1 MIGWPQSKAAI
12 RRMAVNVSRHEVTS
26 ASLTDS
32 SDVSRLGWALLITVP
47 MATWITFSSVHR
59 YHTADTLLPVLVSVL
74 KWTPF
79 YWGQDRFGMLIP
91 LLTVPIH
98 SPFAIL
104 LFQTWLGAFAALFAT
119 FLILRYATGN
129 GPTWLISGAIVNLTA
144 LAVLPP
150 QVQCDWFL
158 AEPYAA
164 SLLLAASACLLLE
177 KATRIRWI
185 FAIALM
191 ILAHWVNVSAFTLL
205 APLVILH
212 YLIQKRRSD
221 LNRVIPCIAIGAAAG
236 WIMMRASHYRGVTR
250 VGLDPA
256 RVWLNA
262 WTQQVQAISK
272 SQTSYFM
279 IFLVWVAPA
288 AAALIF
294 QLIRR
299 DVRTKHLAAAA
310 VLGVSGTVNWL
321 FVGTL
326 VWVRLNLYSLRYALP
341 SLLFCICA
349 LVVLQISFLESWV
362 GRKGT
367 LVVCVLLTFAVIGH
381 KYGRPS
387 VAEVRRAIDQQFGLM
402 TDDIVNS
409 NVALLAGNYWS
420 VWPAVFHANLTL
432 YERGEGGLVYGL
444 TERSLVTTALWSHI
458 PQSSLCVAVPLGDTE
473 ASMYMDHARL
483 HSVRREEQKTISVF
497 MFEDRS
503 SCRRRSKSSN

>member
-1 MIGWPQSKAAI
+1 MIVWPQSKAAI
-12 RRMAVNVSRHEVTS
+12 RRMAVNESRHEVTS

-32 SDVSRLGWALLITVP
+32 SDVLRFGWALLITVP
-47 MATWITFSSVHR
+47 MATWIAFSSVHR

-91 LLTVPIH
+91 LLAVPIH

-119 FLILRYATGN
+119 FLILRYATGK
-129 GPTWLISGAIVNLTA
+129 GPTWLLSGAIANLTV

-164 SLLLAASACLLLE
+164 SLSLAASALLLLE
-177 KATRIRWI
+177 KATPIRWI
-185 FAIALM
+185 FATVLM

-205 APLVILH
+205 VPLVIVH
-212 YLIQKRRSD
+212 YLAQKQRSD
-221 LNRVIPCIAIGAAAG
+221 WNRVIPCLAIGAAAG
-236 WIMMRASHYRGVTR
+236 LIMMRASHYRGVTR
-250 VGLDPA
+250 VGMDPTG
-256 RVWLNA
+256 VWLNA
-262 WTQQVQAISK
+262 WRQQLQAISK
-272 SQTSYFM
+272 SQTPYVM

-288 AAALIF
+288 AAAVFF

-299 DVRTKHLAAAA
+299 DVRAKDLAAAA
-310 VLGVSGTVNWL
+310 VLGVSGAVNWL

-326 VWVRLNLYSLRYALP
+326 VWVRLNLYSLRYTLPAL
-341 SLLFCICA
+341 LLCVCA
-349 LVVLQISFLESWV
+349 LVVLEISSLGSWV
-362 GRKGT
+362 ARKEV
-367 LVVCVLLTFAVIGH
+367 LVISVLLTFAAIGH

-387 VAEVRRAIDQQFGLM
+387 VAEVRAVIDQQFGRM
-402 TDDIVNS
+402 TDDILNS
-409 NVALLAGNYWS
+409 KAALLAGNYWN

-432 YERGEGGLVYGL
+432 YERGEREHVYGL
-444 TERSLVTTALWSHI
+444 TERSLVTTALWSQV
-458 PQSSLCVAVPLGDTE
+458 PQSRLCVAVPLGDTE
-473 ASMYMDHARL
+473 ASMYMDQARL
-483 HSVRREEQKTISVF
+483 YSVRREDEETISVF

-503 SCRRRSKSSN
+503 SCGRPSKSDQ